1 MVDQPERVSVP
12 LSALEHHAYCPRQ
25 AALIHVEAYFEGNTD
40 TVRGDLAHAVVDRA
54 GPDQDRHGRGVWHAL
69 PLWSEQFGLHG
80 VADAV
85 EFTDEGLVPV
95 EHKSGTYRPGGPADL
110 QVAGQALCLRE
121 MFTAS
126 VLTGV
131 IFAGQARRRYTVAID
146 DDLVGK
152 VRIATEQIRIA
163 LDTGVL
169 PAAVHDQRCAR
180 CSLRPECEP
189 GLPVVAAT
197 DLFRPRP
204 CDVTAGSDW
213 T

>member
-1 MVDQPERVSVP
+1 MPEAQRISVP

-25 AALIHVEAYFEGNTD
+25 AALIHVDAYFEANTD

-54 GPDQDRHGRGVWHAL
+54 GSDQDRHGHQVWHAL
-69 PLWSEQFGLHG
+69 PLWSERVGLHG

-85 EFTDEGLVPV
+85 EFGDEGPIPV
-95 EHKSGTYRPGGPADL
+95 EHKSGAYRPGGPADL

-121 MFTAS
+121 MFDAP

-131 IFAGQARRRYTVAID
+131 IFAGRARRRYTVVID
-146 DDLVGK
+146 ADLVDA
-152 VRIATEQIRIA
+152 VHAAAEQIRVA
-163 LDTGVL
+163 LSTGVL
-169 PAAVHDQRCAR
+169 PAPVHDQRCDR

-189 GLPVVAAT
+189 GLPMIAAT
-197 DLFRPRP
+197 DLFRAREP
-204 CDVTAGSDW
+204 DITTESNW